1 MEIKKMD
8 KIELKYGIDFI
19 FRKNDFI
26 EKSNKFFYLDE
37 KKNIVNFFDYIL
49 FKTDKKRFYCF
60 RYRPSG
66 LSEIIFSR
74 KNIYYS
80 LLNYIN
86 PENEKIIKIYGVKN

>member
-1 MEIKKMD
+1 MGELKMN

-37 KKNIVNFFDYIL
+37 EKNIVNFFDYIV
-49 FKTDKKRFYCF
+49 FKTDKRFYSF
-60 RYRPSG
+60 KYHSG
-66 LSEIIFSR
+66 RINEIIFS
-74 KNIYYS
+74 KKDIYYS

-86 PENEKIIKIYGVKN
+86 PDREKIVKIYGVKK